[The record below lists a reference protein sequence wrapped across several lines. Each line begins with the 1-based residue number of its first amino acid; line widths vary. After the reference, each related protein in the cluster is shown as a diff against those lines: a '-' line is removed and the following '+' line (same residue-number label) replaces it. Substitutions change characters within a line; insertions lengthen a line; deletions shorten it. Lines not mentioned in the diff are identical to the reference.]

1 MDKLIKEL
9 FSMRMMALGL
19 LIFLVAIAKAT
30 FIESDFGTP
39 ASKIAI
45 YNTWW
50 FEVLLLYLSLS
61 LIVNIF
67 RYRMYQKGKV
77 AILAFHLSFLIIIFG
92 AALTRYI
99 GFEGQMRI
107 KEGQTTNVIFSGEPY
122 LSIKANDGVNEFTY
136 EEQRWLSEGRE
147 NPFEIDFQ
155 LPNQPEVEI
164 EYVSYVENMRD
175 TVLMNDTLDGKALE
189 FVISGQNNYLFAGNE
204 KQIGDL
210 NFSFEKENAIPGVRI
225 WEENRV
231 LYIQSIKPFQSVDM
245 SKLTREDRMKNKL
258 DSSQV
263 STIPADTAVRF
274 NSGRLYMIGNESL
287 MFREYRK
294 NIEKTRVKLKK
305 RKEGTNFL
313 TIRLKSGEAEKLV
326 ELPANTDWI
335 LDGNFFEFA
344 GLKFEVG
351 YGAKPIE
358 LPFSV
363 KCNDFQLDKYSGST
377 LPSSF
382 ASEVTVIDEANN
394 VRKNQRIFMN
404 NVMDYRGFRF
414 FQSSYYPDES
424 GTILSV
430 NYDWWGTNVTYLGY
444 LLMAIGMVLSL
455 LAPVGRFRELN
466 RAIDKS
472 RYNRAKM
479 MRVLVLFLGL
489 VLTQSVIAHEDSTNV
504 DHAHQ
509 HDDHNHSHEH
519 EGSADHD
526 HNHSAEHNHEDES
539 KAPKFKEEEVSFS
552 YITKEQSDE
561 IASLLVQD
569 YDGRIIPFHT
579 LSDKVLRKVYRD
591 DEYQGKNPVQVM
603 MAFHLYGPRYWMDKE
618 LIFVSNKI
626 RDQLGTKKHASLQ
639 ELQDE
644 SGAFKWTEDY
654 EKAHGKPDSKKNEYD
669 KKLIKLAERYRI
681 MKEIFAFQHFRVVP
695 IPNDP
700 NGTWIWP
707 FAQEL
712 KDKDRTGNDLATNF
726 LRTMY
731 AVTQGKAKFSDAQQY
746 LTPLKTLQWEK
757 VEEYRQL
764 RPFEELPT
772 KSKVKAEIA
781 YNEYNIYDTV
791 KNVYFLTGFILLI
804 LFFIRTLMVPTEKT
818 EKRIRNISI
827 PFNLIIFVAF
837 LSHTVGLA
845 FLWYITGRAPWSNG
859 YEALLFISWGVV
871 LVGLFFTKRIPVIL
885 AVAAILASMIL
896 FVTELNLL
904 DPEITPLQP
913 VLKSYWL
920 MIHVAIITLSYC
932 FLGVSAILGL
942 LNLILYLTKNKGNKK
957 RLQMNINEITS
968 VSEMIMIIGLFM
980 LTIGTFLGG
989 VWANE
994 SWGRYWGW
1002 DPKETWALVS
1012 VLTYAIIL
1020 HLRFI
1025 PGLSN
1030 KFIFNIV
1037 SFWGYS
1043 AILFTFFGVNF
1054 KLVGLHSYAQGD
1066 GVAETPSWVIWTTVF
1081 FALFTLA
1088 SIIKYLVDKYQKA

>member
-1 MDKLIKEL
+1 
-9 FSMRMMALGL
+9 MRMMALGL

-30 FIESDFGTP
+30 FIESDYGTP

-45 YNTWW
+45 YNTTW
-50 FEVLLLYLSLS
+50 FELLLLYLSLI

-67 RYRMYQKGKV
+67 KYRMLQKEKV
-77 AILAFHLSFLIIIFG
+77 AILAFHLSFLVIIFG

-107 KEGQTTNVIFSGEPY
+107 KEGRTTNVIFSGDPY
-122 LSIKANDGVNEFTY
+122 LSIKANDGVNQFEY

-147 NPFEIDFQ
+147 NPFDVEFQ
-155 LPNQPEVEI
+155 LPNQPEMEV
-164 EYVSYVENMRD
+164 EYVSYIENMQD
-175 TVLMNDTLDGKALE
+175 TVLMNDSLDGKALE
-189 FVISGQNNYLFAGNE
+189 FVIAGQNNYLFAGTE

-210 NFSFEKENAIPGVRI
+210 NFSFEKDNAVPEVKI

-231 LYIQSIKPFQSVDM
+231 LYIQSIKPFQVVDM
-245 SKLTREDRMKNKL
+245 SKLTREDRMKNEL
-258 DSSQV
+258 DSNQV
-263 STIPADTAVRF
+263 NTIPADTAVRF

-294 NIEKTRVKLKK
+294 NIKKTRIKLKK
-305 RKEGTNFL
+305 RNEGTSYL
-313 TIRLKSGEAEKLV
+313 TLRLKSGENEKLV

-335 LDGNFFEFA
+335 MDGNYFQFA
-344 GLKFEVG
+344 GLNFEIA
-351 YGAKPIE
+351 YGSKPIE
-358 LPFSV
+358 VPFSV
-363 KCNDFQLDKYSGST
+363 KCRDFQLDKYPGST

-382 ASEVTVIDEANN
+382 ASEVTVIDEKNN
-394 VRKNQRIFMN
+394 VNKEQRIFMN
-404 NVMDYRGFRF
+404 NVMDYQGYRF

-444 LLMAIGMVLSL
+444 LLMAIGMILSL
-455 LAPVGRFRELN
+455 ISPVGRFRDLN
-466 RAIDKS
+466 RSISKS
-472 RYNRAKM
+472 RKNRAKM
-479 MRVLVLFLGL
+479 MKVLVLFLGL
-489 VLTQSVIAHEDSTNV
+489 GLTHSTFAYQDSTNLEHMHQN
-504 DHAHQ
+504 DDENSHNHAE
-509 HDDHNHSHEH
+509 DHNHE
-519 EGSADHD
+519 
-526 HNHSAEHNHEDES
+526 NES
-539 KAPKFKEEEVSFS
+539 QNPKFKEEEVKFS

-561 IASLLVQD
+561 IADLLVQD

-618 LIFVSNKI
+618 IVFVSNKI
-626 RDQLGTKKHASLQ
+626 RDQLGTNKHTSIQ
-639 ELQDE
+639 ELEDE
-644 SGAFKWTEDY
+644 NGVFKWKDDY
-654 EKAHGKPDSKKNEYD
+654 ENAHGKPDSKKSEYD
-669 KKLIKLAERYRI
+669 KKLIKLGERYRI

-726 LRTMY
+726 LGTMY
-731 AVTQGKAKFSDAQQY
+731 AVTQGEKKFSDAQQY
-746 LTPLKTLQWEK
+746 LAPLKTLQWES
-757 VEEYRQL
+757 VEEYRTL
-764 RPFEELPT
+764 RPEEDLPT
-772 KSKVKAEIA
+772 KSKISAEIT
-781 YNEYNIYDTV
+781 YNEFKIFD
-791 KNVYFLTGFILLI
+791 KIQGIYFLVGFILLI
-804 LFFIRTLMVPTEKT
+804 LFFVRTFYSSKISTEKMFR
-818 EKRIRNISI
+818 RITL
-827 PFNLIIFVAF
+827 PFTALLIIVFVA
-837 LSHTVGLA
+837 HGVGLGLR
-845 FLWYITGRAPWSNG
+845 FYISGHAPWSNG
-859 YEALLFISWGVV
+859 YEAVIFIAWSTVLAGLLFLKKNPVV
-871 LVGLFFTKRIPVIL
+871 LAATALL
-885 AVAAILASMIL
+885 AAMML

-920 MIHVAIITLSYC
+920 MIHVAIITSSYG
-932 FLGVSAILGL
+932 FLGISAILGL
-942 LNLILYLTKNKGNKK
+942 LNLVLYNTKNNRNKK

-968 VSEMIMIIGLFM
+968 VSEMAMIIGLFM

-1025 PGLSN
+1025 PGLAS
-1030 KFIFNIV
+1030 KFVFNVV

-1054 KLVGLHSYAQGD
+1054 KLVGLHSYAQGE
-1066 GVAETPSWVIWTTVF
+1066 GVAETPSWVIWTIVI
-1081 FALFTLA
+1081 FAVFTLG
-1088 SIIKYLVDKYQKA
+1088 SIVKYLRDKYQKA

>member
-1 MDKLIKEL
+1 
-9 FSMRMMALGL
+9 MRMMALGL

-45 YNTWW
+45 YNTLW
-50 FEVLLLYLSLS
+50 FEFLLLYLSLS

-67 RYRMYQKGKV
+67 RYRMFQKEKV

-107 KEGQTTNVIFSGEPY
+107 KEGQTTNVIFSGDPY
-122 LSIKANDGVNEFTY
+122 LSIKANDGVNQFEY

-147 NPFEIDFQ
+147 NPFEVEFQ
-155 LPNQPEVEI
+155 LPNQPEVEV
-164 EYVSYVENMRD
+164 EYVSYIENMRD
-175 TVLMNDTLDGKALE
+175 TVLMNDSLEGRALE
-189 FVISGQNNYLFAGNE
+189 FVIAGQNNYLFSGSE

-210 NFSFEKENAIPGVRI
+210 NFSFEKNNAVPGVKI

-231 LYIQSIKPFQSVDM
+231 LYIQSIQPFQVVDM

-263 STIPADTAVRF
+263 NTIPADTAVRF

-294 NIEKTRVKLKK
+294 NIKETRLKLKK
-305 RKEGTNFL
+305 RNEGTNYL
-313 TIRLKSGEAEKLV
+313 TIRLKSGESEKLV

-335 LDGNFFEFA
+335 MDGNYFQFA
-344 GLKFEVG
+344 GLNFEIG

-363 KCNDFQLDKYSGST
+363 KCRDFQLDKYPGST

-382 ASEVTVIDEANN
+382 ASEVTVIDEENN
-394 VRKNQRIFMN
+394 VNRDQRIFMN
-404 NVMDYRGFRF
+404 NVMDYRGYRF

-444 LLMAIGMVLSL
+444 LLMAIGMILSL
-455 LAPVGRFRELN
+455 FAPVGRFRELN
-466 RAIDKS
+466 RAISKS
-472 RYNRAKM
+472 RKNRAKM
-479 MRVLVLFLGL
+479 MKILVVFIGLGL
-489 VLTQSVIAHEDSTNV
+489 TSSAFAHEDTTNV
-504 DHAHQ
+504 EHTHEHDHD
-509 HDDHNHSHEH
+509 HDHEHDHNHDHSHEH
-519 EGSADHD
+519 ENANDHK
-526 HNHSAEHNHEDES
+526 HEASS
-539 KAPKFKEEEVSFS
+539 KAPKFKEEEVEFS
-552 YITKEQSDE
+552 YITKEQSEE
-561 IASLLVQD
+561 IADLLVQD
-569 YDGRIIPFHT
+569 YEGRIIPFHT

-591 DEYQGKNPVQVM
+591 DEYQEKNPVQVM
-603 MAFHLYGPRYWMDKE
+603 MAFHLYGPRYWNDKE
-618 LIFVSNKI
+618 IVFVSNKI
-626 RDQLGTKKHASLQ
+626 RDQLGTKKHASIKDL
-639 ELQDE
+639 EDE
-644 SGAFKWTEDY
+644 QGVFKWKDDY
-654 EKAHGKPDSKKNEYD
+654 EKAHSKPDSKKTEYD
-669 KKLIKLAERYRI
+669 KKLIKLGERYRI

-746 LTPLKTLQWEK
+746 LAPLKTLQWET
-757 VEEYRQL
+757 VEEYRKL
-764 RPFEELPT
+764 RPFEDLPT
-772 KSKVKAEIA
+772 KSKINAEIT
-781 YNEYNIYDTV
+781 YNEFKIFDKIQGIYFTV
-791 KNVYFLTGFILLI
+791 GLILLI
-804 LFFIRTLMVPTEKT
+804 LFFIRTFYSSKVSTEKLF
-818 EKRIRNISI
+818 KRISF
-827 PFNLIIFVAF
+827 PFTAIIIVVFVA
-837 LSHTVGLA
+837 HGVGLG
-845 FLWYITGRAPWSNG
+845 LRWYISGHAPWSNG
-859 YEALLFISWGVV
+859 YEAVIFIAWSTVLAGLLFLKKNPVV
-871 LVGLFFTKRIPVIL
+871 LAATALL
-885 AVAAILASMIL
+885 AAMML

-920 MIHVAIITLSYC
+920 MIHVAIITSSYG
-932 FLGVSAILGL
+932 FLGISAILGL
-942 LNLILYLTKNKGNKK
+942 LNLVLYYTKNSRNKK

-968 VSEMIMIIGLFM
+968 VSEMSMIIGLFM

-1025 PGLSN
+1025 PGLGG
-1030 KFIFNIV
+1030 KFVFNVV

-1066 GVAETPSWVIWTTVF
+1066 GVAETPDWVIWTTIFFTVF
-1081 FALFTLA
+1081 TVGA
-1088 SIIKYLVDKYQKA
+1088 IVKYFVDKYQKA